1 LATSAQVARC
11 TSSRG
16 STLRRKRAA
25 GGAKANGAVAQ
36 RDHEEAGGT
45 LTMLTNSSAAATHDA
60 LLLRN
65 ILRWARAIDNE
76 RGRVDGGGP
85 DACAV

>member
-1 LATSAQVARC
+1 M
-11 TSSRG
+11 
-16 STLRRKRAA
+16 
-25 GGAKANGAVAQ
+25 AQ
-36 RDHEEAGGT
+36 RDHEETGGT

>member
-25 GGAKANGAVAQ
+25 GGAKENGAVAQ
-36 RDHEEAGGT
+36 RDHEETGGT
-45 LTMLTNSSAAATHDA
+45 LTMLTNSSAAAIHDA
-60 LLLRN
+60 LLLS
-65 ILRWARAIDNE
+65 ARAIDNE
-76 RGRVDGGGP
+76 RGMLDGGGP
-85 DACAV
+85 DACAA